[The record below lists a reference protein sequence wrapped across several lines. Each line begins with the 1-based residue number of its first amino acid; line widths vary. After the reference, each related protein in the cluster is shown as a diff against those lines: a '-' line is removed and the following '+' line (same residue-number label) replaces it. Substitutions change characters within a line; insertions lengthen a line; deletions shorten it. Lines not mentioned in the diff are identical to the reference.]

1 MAMLDYRKVISHKI
15 SQWFLFLVL
24 LSAGF
29 SEGGNFAA
37 ESS

>member
-1 MAMLDYRKVISHKI
+1 MAMLDYRKVISQDI
-15 SQWFLFLVL
+15 SMVSFFVL

-37 ESS
+37 ESL